1 MPFWGT
7 VSETFLAGQIN
18 NGRFE
23 FRGFYSKAFFFEGD
37 CGVDNAH
44 DISHEHMLGFD
55 CIADDS
61 LIFFSKKFI
70 YALLI
75 EVIGGIFDLAEAEE
89 MAIFCDFL

>member
-1 MPFWGT
+1 
-7 VSETFLAGQIN
+7 
-18 NGRFE
+18 
-23 FRGFYSKAFFFEGD
+23 
-37 CGVDNAH
+37 
-44 DISHEHMLGFD
+44 MLGFD